1 MITYSRTS
9 GFNVITTTSV
19 YLYDLWGAKYY
30 EPYKPVSTLKYFY
43 DIHELHEMG
52 LFISLIQTVDTQKF
66 AFAVEFQFNTAV

>member
-1 MITYSRTS
+1 MNHIS
-9 GFNVITTTSV
+9 
-19 YLYDLWGAKYY
+19 
-30 EPYKPVSTLKYFY
+30 PVSTLKYFY